1 MIGYMTTK
9 EAAEKWGV
17 TRRQVQSYCKSGIIS
32 GVQQVGKSWLIP
44 DTATKPQYVFI
55 CSSVP
60 TSTPEVDIPK
70 NSKQT
75 CE

>member
-32 GVQQVGKSWLIP
+32 GVQQVGKR
-44 DTATKPQYVFI
+44 
-55 CSSVP
+55 
-60 TSTPEVDIPK
+60 
-70 NSKQT
+70 N
-75 CE
+75 